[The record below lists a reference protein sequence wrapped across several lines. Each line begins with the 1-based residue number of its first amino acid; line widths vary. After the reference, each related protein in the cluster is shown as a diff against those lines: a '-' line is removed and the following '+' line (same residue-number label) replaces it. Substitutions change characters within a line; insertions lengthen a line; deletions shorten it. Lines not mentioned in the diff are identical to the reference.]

1 MPTDNSIRVC
11 IRVCLRIIVY
21 GNVYGYG
28 IRVCIRYCIRQCLR
42 HCIRQCIR
50 HCIRQCIRYILI
62 IIIFSSS
69 LYSSKLEKI
78 EIISYHIATSIQTTN
93 NYYKYFRNAT
103 TTTIRQWNALF
114 ASTLSTLLTTALL
127 LIADIHFIVSVL

>member
-1 MPTDNSIRVC
+1 MYTAMYTV
-11 IRVCLRIIVY
+11 LYII
-21 GNVYGYG
+21 
-28 IRVCIRYCIRQCLR
+28 
-42 HCIRQCIR
+42 
-50 HCIRQCIRYILI
+50 I

-78 EIISYHIATSIQTTN
+78 EIISYHTATSIQTTN

-103 TTTIRQWNALF
+103 TTTTIRQWNALF
-114 ASTLSTLLTTALL
+114 ASTLSTPLTTALL

>member
-1 MPTDNSIRVC
+1 MVYSMPTDMPT
-11 IRVCLRIIVY
+11 VCLRIIVY
-21 GNVYGYG
+21 GMYTDMPTAMYTAMYTDMYTVLY
-28 IRVCIRYCIRQCLR
+28 
-42 HCIRQCIR
+42 
-50 HCIRQCIRYILI
+50 I

-78 EIISYHIATSIQTTN
+78 EIISYHTTTSIQTTN

-114 ASTLSTLLTTALL
+114 ASTLSTPLTTALL

>member
-1 MPTDNSIRVC
+1 MYTAMYTV
-11 IRVCLRIIVY
+11 LYII
-21 GNVYGYG
+21 
-28 IRVCIRYCIRQCLR
+28 
-42 HCIRQCIR
+42 
-50 HCIRQCIRYILI
+50 I

-78 EIISYHIATSIQTTN
+78 EIISYHTATSIQTTN

-103 TTTIRQWNALF
+103 TTTTTIRQWNALF
-114 ASTLSTLLTTALL
+114 ASTLSTPLTTALL

>member
-1 MPTDNSIRVC
+1 MYTGMYTV
-11 IRVCLRIIVY
+11 LY
-21 GNVYGYG
+21 
-28 IRVCIRYCIRQCLR
+28 
-42 HCIRQCIR
+42 
-50 HCIRQCIRYILI
+50 I

-78 EIISYHIATSIQTTN
+78 EIISYHTATSIQTTN

-103 TTTIRQWNALF
+103 TTTTTIRQWNALF
-114 ASTLSTLLTTALL
+114 ASTLSTPLTTALL